1 MGGPMG
7 PEGQI
12 TPGEAAKIRGV
23 SRQRINVL
31 INVGQLTVVDTVG
44 PQKIR
49 LLERTQVE
57 QFKKERDKH
66 AKRRTGRATTRQD
79 SRSAR

>member
-1 MGGPMG
+1 MG

-12 TPGEAAKIRGV
+12 TPGEAAKILGV

-57 QFKKERDKH
+57 QLKKEGDKK
-66 AKRRTGRATTRQD
+66 AKRRTGRAPNREVN
-79 SRSAR
+79 RSAR

>member
-1 MGGPMG
+1 MG

-12 TPGEAAKIRGV
+12 TPGEAAKILGV

-57 QFKKERDKH
+57 QLKKEGDKK
-66 AKRRTGRATTRQD
+66 AKRRTGRAPNREVN
-79 SRSAR
+79 RPAR